1 MRSYFYLVGLHL
13 SHKLHSLCY
22 TRNIISK
29 TKVNFVCNGNVY
41 RSRLAE
47 AYVNSL
53 RSDDFEFSSSGVVSD
68 SDFSNPNDIPKLAE
82 YVAEVCELDLC
93 LSPKRRQTTAEDIS
107 SSDFIVCL
115 NRSVFERLTAKFSID
130 TARLA
135 VWHVPDVADIY
146 LDHND
151 PNYASGEV
159 RALSVQ
165 SFEAIKRS
173 IDEPTS

>member
-29 TKVNFVCNGNVY
+29 TKVLFVCNGNVY

-47 AYVNSL
+47 AYANSL

-68 SDFSNPNDIPKLAE
+68 SYFSNPKDIPKLAE
-82 YVAEVCELDLC
+82 YVAEVCELDLS

-115 NRSVFERLTAKFSID
+115 NRSV
-130 TARLA
+130 
-135 VWHVPDVADIY
+135 
-146 LDHND
+146 
-151 PNYASGEV
+151 
-159 RALSVQ
+159 LS
-165 SFEAIKRS
+165 A
-173 IDEPTS
+173 